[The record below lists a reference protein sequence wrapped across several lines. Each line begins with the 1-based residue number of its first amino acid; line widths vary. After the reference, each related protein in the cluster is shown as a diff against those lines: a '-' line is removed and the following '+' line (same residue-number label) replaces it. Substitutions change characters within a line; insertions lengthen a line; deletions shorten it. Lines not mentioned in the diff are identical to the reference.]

1 MGGLLLVQAVVAQ
14 EALIEGGHGWTI
26 RSLERGVA
34 SVAVEALI
42 QYVDTVREERA
53 GLLAAEAE
61 EHAAQESQTQE
72 A

>member
-1 MGGLLLVQAVVAQ
+1 
-14 EALIEGGHGWTI
+14 
-26 RSLERGVA
+26 VA